1 MLTPRMPLY
10 IPCVYVVFMYTS
22 AVAAWRLGNNRY
34 VLCQYINLVFFLC
47 TITRKIILLIN
58 YFYFDLSNGVNV
70 WGLGPA
76 ATAALAGLM
85 GEMIYSPY
93 DITGNNL
100 YVLLR
105 NNILIISVFY
115 YDNYNDIIFLR
126 CQILMVDMARY
137 RCSGSRPSVW
147 GSSWKF
153 VLGVYIFR

>member
-34 VLCQYINLVFFLC
+34 VLYLYINLAFFLIIC

-58 YFYFDLSNGVNV
+58 YYHFNLSNGVNV

-100 YVLLR
+100 YVILR
-105 NNILIISVFY
+105 NDKLIHT
-115 YDNYNDIIFLR
+115 
-126 CQILMVDMARY
+126 
-137 RCSGSRPSVW
+137 
-147 GSSWKF
+147 
-153 VLGVYIFR
+153 